1 MRIEKLTWRGRLLY
15 VLVALATAFMVSIT
29 AVDTASAK
37 KKRDYAGPPGPQG
50 PQGLQGLTDA
60 TGLP

>member
-15 VLVALATAFMVSIT
+15 VLLALAMAFMVSIT

-37 KKRDYAGPPGPQG
+37 KKWDYAGPPGPQG
-50 PQGLQGLTDA
+50 LQGLPGA